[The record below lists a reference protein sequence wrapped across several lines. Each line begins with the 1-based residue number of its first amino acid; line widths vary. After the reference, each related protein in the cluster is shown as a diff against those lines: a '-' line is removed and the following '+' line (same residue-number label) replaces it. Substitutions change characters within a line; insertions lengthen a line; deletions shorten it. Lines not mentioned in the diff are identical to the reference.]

1 MKSCSIRE
9 LVIACATIVSFVQT
23 QGFLWASE
31 PSNQKGSDFA
41 VVVEGTGPDV
51 PSASQDAAK
60 KALMQVVG
68 SFVTSE
74 TTLEKRTRLDEGVRT
89 ESKKIES
96 NIRDYSQGYIS
107 NFETQSTVQVDKL
120 YRVTAK
126 VTVRRDEFRTY
137 ITEYIVGS
145 ANVDGGGLFAQIA
158 VEKDQTKNKLSILV
172 DSLFP
177 IFDGGVETF
186 SVSPPARAFAGWIQ
200 FKVRRELNKD

>member
-1 MKSCSIRE
+1 M
-9 LVIACATIVSFVQT
+9 
-23 QGFLWASE
+23 
-31 PSNQKGSDFA
+31 
-41 VVVEGTGPDV
+41 
-51 PSASQDAAK
+51 
-60 KALMQVVG
+60 
-68 SFVTSE
+68 
-74 TTLEKRTRLDEGVRT
+74 
-89 ESKKIES
+89 
-96 NIRDYSQGYIS
+96 
-107 NFETQSTVQVDKL
+107 
-120 YRVTAK
+120 TAK

-200 FKVRRELNKD
+200 FKVRRELNKDYLASLSQIFEKWSLLIRNLQRVVLFS